1 MGDSVKKLHK
11 KAMGGLE
18 ESGKTALGRGKI
30 VEKVEKKIEA
40 PFRKGTSAA
49 RREAQKQIHKQNLM
63 EQQKAAEAESEIA
76 TKRAMTKKGGRQ
88 SLIKSSG
95 AGLAQN
101 LGGTA

>member
-1 MGDSVKKLHK
+1 
-11 KAMGGLE
+11 
-18 ESGKTALGRGKI
+18 
-30 VEKVEKKIEA
+30 
-40 PFRKGTSAA
+40 
-49 RREAQKQIHKQNLM
+49 M